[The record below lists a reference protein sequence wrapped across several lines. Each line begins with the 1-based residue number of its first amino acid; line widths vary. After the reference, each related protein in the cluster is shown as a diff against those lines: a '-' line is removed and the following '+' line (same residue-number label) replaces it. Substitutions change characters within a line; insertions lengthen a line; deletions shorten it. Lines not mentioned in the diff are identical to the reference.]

1 MSLAK
6 QVRKLNLES
15 ENTSF
20 IDEEVVVPSIEE
32 QLEAEEAEAE
42 LVEVLDEVEENQD
55 ALEESEEVES
65 EIDDH
70 IAEAEATV
78 AEAEG
83 AVGDAG
89 AEAEGPAAEEG
100 ETPAEA
106 SEDTDAGEVAP
117 EEVADADA
125 PESVLDENGELP
137 VEEVVAAQE
146 ALQNLLKRTGYTL
159 PNRITV
165 SREDVRSNPLEAYKM
180 NLEDWKELKT
190 KVADGAKKIWEAI
203 KKAFVWIGEQIAK
216 VWPTKEKKLKALL
229 QEVSKVNVTKEALEA
244 ASKDFIAKNA
254 ERFGGVGALAKTPDD
269 VARFTKLIKLVGD
282 AVITGTKAKD
292 MDEVNAF
299 IDKVLKAD
307 VNFSYAPLKEALTTG
322 EGGQVVSIK
331 TSGNTITVGYV
342 LGGSKEIE
350 GDKLN
355 GLVLSKE
362 VAAGYIAKF
371 LAMNNTIS
379 ATMKQASAAIDAL
392 KEDKIGFFQRG
403 KLKYAVNGVIKTYTG
418 YNNNLTQFILAYGN
432 AVLKAASKSEAPK
445 AE

>member
-20 IDEEVVVPSIEE
+20 IGEEVVVPSIEE

-55 ALEESEEVES
+55 ALEESEEVEA

-83 AVGDAG
+83 A
-89 AEAEGPAAEEG
+89 AAEEG

-229 QEVSKVNVTKEALEA
+229 QEVSKVTVTKEALEA

-269 VARFTKLIKLVGD
+269 VARFTKLIKLTSD

-307 VNFSYAPLKEALTTG
+307 VNFSYAPLKEALTAS
-322 EGGQVVSIK
+322 EGGQVISIK

-342 LGGSKEIE
+342 LGVSKEIE

-362 VAAGYIAKF
+362 VAAGYIAKL
-371 LAMNNTIS
+371 LAMNNAIS
-379 ATMKQASAAIDAL
+379 ATMKQTSAAIDAL

-403 KLKYAVNGVIKTYTG
+403 KFKYAVNGVIKTYTG

>member
-6 QVRKLNLES
+6 QVKKLNLES

-55 ALEESEEVES
+55 ALEESEEVEA

-83 AVGDAG
+83 AVGDAS

-117 EEVADADA
+117 EEVADTDA

-180 NLEDWKELKT
+180 NLEDWKDLKE
-190 KVADGAKKIWEAI
+190 KVKAGAEKIWQAI
-203 KKAFVWIGEQIAK
+203 LKAYAWIKEQIAK
-216 VWPTKEKKLKALL
+216 VFPSKAQKISALLAALQKANIDSAKLTEVAKTFDAKYNTKYPAIAASVSEDKGLEIFMKDLKRVAEAVSKDPKSLIQTDLVNFASVFSGDTIEDFSVKDGMVTSVVTEVKNPNTRQLTKENAIKLLQKYNAILTQVPQTIKISVDGVKKLSESKELEPKALKL
-229 QEVSKVNVTKEALEA
+229 AQKMAKISIQGFKSVNSEMY
-244 ASKDFIAKNA
+244 I
-254 ERFGGVGALAKTPDD
+254 
-269 VARFTKLIKLVGD
+269 
-282 AVITGTKAKD
+282 
-292 MDEVNAF
+292 
-299 IDKVLKAD
+299 
-307 VNFSYAPLKEALTTG
+307 
-322 EGGQVVSIK
+322 
-331 TSGNTITVGYV
+331 YV
-342 LGGSKEIE
+342 
-350 GDKLN
+350 
-355 GLVLSKE
+355 
-362 VAAGYIAKF
+362 
-371 LAMNNTIS
+371 
-379 ATMKQASAAIDAL
+379 
-392 KEDKIGFFQRG
+392 IGFAQ
-403 KLKYAVNGVIKTYTG
+403 
-418 YNNNLTQFILAYGN
+418 
-432 AVLKAASKSEAPK
+432 AVLKAGAKAEAPK

>member
-6 QVRKLNLES
+6 QVKKLNLES

-55 ALEESEEVES
+55 ALEESEEVEA
-65 EIDDH
+65 EIDEH

-83 AVGDAG
+83 AVGDAS

-117 EEVADADA
+117 EEVADA

-159 PNRITV
+159 PSRITV

-180 NLEDWKELKT
+180 NLEDWKDLKE
-190 KVADGAKKIWEAI
+190 KVKAGAAKIWEAI
-203 KKAFVWIGEQIAK
+203 LKAYAWIKEQITKVFPSKAQKISALLAALQKANIDSAK
-216 VWPTKEKKLKALL
+216 LTEVAKTFDAKYNQKYPAIAAGVSEDKGLDIFMKDLKRVAEAVSKDPKSLIQTDLVNFASVFSGDTIEDFSVKDGMITSVVTEVKNPNTRQLTKENAIKLLQKYNAILTQVPQTIKITVDGVKKLS
-229 QEVSKVNVTKEALEA
+229 ESKELE
-244 ASKDFIAKNA
+244 
-254 ERFGGVGALAKTPDD
+254 P
-269 VARFTKLIKLVGD
+269 
-282 AVITGTKAKD
+282 
-292 MDEVNAF
+292 
-299 IDKVLKAD
+299 KVLKLVQKMAKISIQGFKS
-307 VNFSYAPLKEALTTG
+307 VNSEMY
-322 EGGQVVSIK
+322 I
-331 TSGNTITVGYV
+331 YV
-342 LGGSKEIE
+342 
-350 GDKLN
+350 
-355 GLVLSKE
+355 
-362 VAAGYIAKF
+362 
-371 LAMNNTIS
+371 
-379 ATMKQASAAIDAL
+379 
-392 KEDKIGFFQRG
+392 IGFAQ
-403 KLKYAVNGVIKTYTG
+403 
-418 YNNNLTQFILAYGN
+418 
-432 AVLKAASKSEAPK
+432 AVLKAAPK

>member
-55 ALEESEEVES
+55 ALEESEEVEA

-83 AVGDAG
+83 AVGDAS

-117 EEVADADA
+117 EEVADA

-180 NLEDWKELKT
+180 NLEDWKELKE
-190 KVADGAKKIWEAI
+190 KVQAGAKKIWEAI
-203 KKAFVWIGEQIAK
+203 LKAYAWIKEQILK
-216 VWPTKEKKLKALL
+216 VIP
-229 QEVSKVNVTKEALEA
+229 
-244 ASKDFIAKNA
+244 
-254 ERFGGVGALAKTPDD
+254 
-269 VARFTKLIKLVGD
+269 
-282 AVITGTKAKD
+282 TKAKKVQALLAAVKNANVD
-292 MDEVNAF
+292 SAKLAEVTKMFNEKYNAKYAAAAQVAGSAKGITTVADEFKRVAATIKQDAKALATLNAKEF
-299 IDKVLKAD
+299 ATVIDGNVSAVYSVTNGEVSVVETEVKDVKAAELGKENALKLLQQ
-307 VNFSYAPLKEALTTG
+307 Y
-322 EGGQVVSIK
+322 
-331 TSGNTITVGYV
+331 
-342 LGGSKEIE
+342 
-350 GDKLN
+350 N
-355 GLVLSKE
+355 GLLAQIAPSVATVTEATQKLSKE
-362 VAAGYIAKF
+362 ADVDPKVVK
-371 LAMNNTIS
+371 LAQKVS
-379 ATMKQASAAIDAL
+379 
-392 KEDKIGFFQRG
+392 KI
-403 KLKYAVNGVIKTYTG
+403 VIKSFKAANSEIYTYVIAFA
-418 YNNNLTQFILAYGN
+418 Q
-432 AVLKAASKSEAPK
+432 AVLKASVK
-445 AE
+445 A

>member
-15 ENTSF
+15 ENQSF

-55 ALEESEEVES
+55 ALEESEEVEA

-89 AEAEGPAAEEG
+89 AEAEGPTAEEG

-117 EEVADADA
+117 EEVADA

-180 NLEDWKELKT
+180 NLEDWKELKE
-190 KVADGAKKIWEAI
+190 KVQAGAKKIWEAI
-203 KKAFVWIGEQIAK
+203 LKAYAWIKEQILK
-216 VWPTKEKKLKALL
+216 VIP
-229 QEVSKVNVTKEALEA
+229 
-244 ASKDFIAKNA
+244 
-254 ERFGGVGALAKTPDD
+254 
-269 VARFTKLIKLVGD
+269 
-282 AVITGTKAKD
+282 TKAKKVQALLAAVKNANVD
-292 MDEVNAF
+292 SAKLAEVAKAFNEKYNVKFAATAQVAGSAKGIAVATEEFKRIAAAIKQDAKVLADLNSKEFAVVIDGNMRAVYSVANGEVSVVEDEVKDVKAPELNKENA
-299 IDKVLKAD
+299 LKLLQQ
-307 VNFSYAPLKEALTTG
+307 Y
-322 EGGQVVSIK
+322 
-331 TSGNTITVGYV
+331 
-342 LGGSKEIE
+342 
-350 GDKLN
+350 N
-355 GLVLSKE
+355 GLLAQIAPSIATVTDATQKLSKE
-362 VAAGYIAKF
+362 ADVDPKVVK
-371 LAMNNTIS
+371 LAQKVS
-379 ATMKQASAAIDAL
+379 
-392 KEDKIGFFQRG
+392 KI
-403 KLKYAVNGVIKTYTG
+403 VIKSFKAANSEIYTYVIAFA
-418 YNNNLTQFILAYGN
+418 Q
-432 AVLKAASKSEAPK
+432 AVLKASVK
-445 AE
+445 A

>member
-55 ALEESEEVES
+55 ALEESEEVEA

-89 AEAEGPAAEEG
+89 
-100 ETPAEA
+100 AEA

-180 NLEDWKELKT
+180 NLEDWKDLKG
-190 KVADGAKKIWEAI
+190 KVAEGAKKIWEAI
-203 KKAFVWIGEQIAK
+203 LKAYAWIKEQILK
-216 VWPTKEKKLKALL
+216 VIP
-229 QEVSKVNVTKEALEA
+229 
-244 ASKDFIAKNA
+244 
-254 ERFGGVGALAKTPDD
+254 
-269 VARFTKLIKLVGD
+269 
-282 AVITGTKAKD
+282 TKAKKVQALLAAVKNANVD
-292 MDEVNAF
+292 SAKLAEVAKAFNEKYNMKYAATAQVAGSAKGIAVATEEFKRIAAAIKQDAKALATLDSKEFAVVIDGNMRAVYSVANGEVSVVEDEVKDVKAPELNKENA
-299 IDKVLKAD
+299 LKLLQQ
-307 VNFSYAPLKEALTTG
+307 Y
-322 EGGQVVSIK
+322 
-331 TSGNTITVGYV
+331 
-342 LGGSKEIE
+342 
-350 GDKLN
+350 N
-355 GLVLSKE
+355 GLLAQIAPSIATVTDATQKLSKE
-362 VAAGYIAKF
+362 ADVDPKVVKLAQKVSKIIIKSFKAANSEIY
-371 LAMNNTIS
+371 TYV
-379 ATMKQASAAIDAL
+379 
-392 KEDKIGFFQRG
+392 IGFAQ
-403 KLKYAVNGVIKTYTG
+403 
-418 YNNNLTQFILAYGN
+418 
-432 AVLKAASKSEAPK
+432 AVLKASVK
-445 AE
+445 A

>member
-15 ENTSF
+15 ENQSF

-55 ALEESEEVES
+55 ALEESEEVEA

-117 EEVADADA
+117 EEVADA

-180 NLEDWKELKT
+180 NLEDWKELKG
-190 KVADGAKKIWEAI
+190 KVVEGAKKIWEAI
-203 KKAFVWIGEQIAK
+203 LKAYAWIKEQILK
-216 VWPTKEKKLKALL
+216 VIP
-229 QEVSKVNVTKEALEA
+229 
-244 ASKDFIAKNA
+244 
-254 ERFGGVGALAKTPDD
+254 
-269 VARFTKLIKLVGD
+269 
-282 AVITGTKAKD
+282 TKAKKVQALLAAVKNANVD
-292 MDEVNAF
+292 DAKLAEVAKAFNEKYNVKFAAAAQVAGSAKGITTMVEEFKRLATTIKQDAKSLATLNAKEFAVVIDGNVNAVYSVENGEVSVVENEVK
-299 IDKVLKAD
+299 DVKALELGKENALKLLQQ
-307 VNFSYAPLKEALTTG
+307 Y
-322 EGGQVVSIK
+322 
-331 TSGNTITVGYV
+331 
-342 LGGSKEIE
+342 
-350 GDKLN
+350 N
-355 GLVLSKE
+355 GLLGQIQPSVATVADATQKLSKE
-362 VAAGYIAKF
+362 ADVDPKVVKLAQKVSKIVIKSFKAANSEIY
-371 LAMNNTIS
+371 TYV
-379 ATMKQASAAIDAL
+379 
-392 KEDKIGFFQRG
+392 IGFAQ
-403 KLKYAVNGVIKTYTG
+403 
-418 YNNNLTQFILAYGN
+418 
-432 AVLKAASKSEAPK
+432 AVLKASVK
-445 AE
+445 A

>member
-55 ALEESEEVES
+55 ALEESEEVEA

-180 NLEDWKELKT
+180 NLEDWKELKE
-190 KVADGAKKIWEAI
+190 KVKSGAKKIWDAI
-203 KKAFVWIGEQIAK
+203 LKAYAWVKEQIAK
-216 VWPTKEKKLKALL
+216 VFPSKVQKVKGIIAGLKDAKVPADFKEK
-229 QEVSKVNVTKEALEA
+229 
-244 ASKDFIAKNA
+244 
-254 ERFGGVGALAKTPDD
+254 
-269 VARFTKLIKLVGD
+269 VA
-282 AVITGTKAKD
+282 AVIDSLSTKQLGMLQILNEQGFGYFSAA
-292 MDEVNAF
+292 VNT
-299 IDKVLKAD
+299 LKAD
-307 VNFSYAPLKEALTTG
+307 VSRASSDLSKFKLSKPHYLAGPDNIIVYQDKELGGMAFTDITTID
-322 EGGQVVSIK
+322 VDKSKVSIK
-331 TSGNTITVGYV
+331 DFAAVAQLGQQYINFVNTVGTTTKAIDD
-342 LGGSKEIE
+342 LINKAGG
-350 GDKLN
+350 DN
-355 GLVLSKE
+355 DDTLVKVTKNLVKVITAWINYSNKDFYLI
-362 VAAGYIAKF
+362 VVKFAKIAK
-371 LAMNNTIS
+371 
-379 ATMKQASAAIDAL
+379 
-392 KEDKIGFFQRG
+392 
-403 KLKYAVNGVIKTYTG
+403 
-418 YNNNLTQFILAYGN
+418 
-432 AVLKAASKSEAPK
+432 
-445 AE
+445 

>member
-15 ENTSF
+15 ENQSF

-55 ALEESEEVES
+55 ALEESEEVEA

-117 EEVADADA
+117 EEVADA
-125 PESVLDENGELP
+125 PESVLNENGELP

-180 NLEDWKELKT
+180 NLEDWKDLKG
-190 KVADGAKKIWEAI
+190 KVAEGAKKIWEAI
-203 KKAFVWIGEQIAK
+203 KKAFAWIVEQVGKVLPTKVNKLKGIAAKLEQANIDSAKEKEVEKAFVEKYGKEHKAGLNMLNLDSASAIAGTITIDPARVKGILADINQERTIGSVISGNETITYTIKDGVITTEEKTADIASLALNKKKVIASATALIGVYGKLPGFIKEINGLVDAESKKADTPKEKVKVLQQIAK
-216 VWPTKEKKLKALL
+216 IVVKSYKSIAGELYILTIAAGSALLKAG
-229 QEVSKVNVTKEALEA
+229 
-244 ASKDFIAKNA
+244 AKA
-254 ERFGGVGALAKTPDD
+254 
-269 VARFTKLIKLVGD
+269 
-282 AVITGTKAKD
+282 
-292 MDEVNAF
+292 
-299 IDKVLKAD
+299 
-307 VNFSYAPLKEALTTG
+307 
-322 EGGQVVSIK
+322 
-331 TSGNTITVGYV
+331 
-342 LGGSKEIE
+342 
-350 GDKLN
+350 
-355 GLVLSKE
+355 
-362 VAAGYIAKF
+362 
-371 LAMNNTIS
+371 
-379 ATMKQASAAIDAL
+379 
-392 KEDKIGFFQRG
+392 
-403 KLKYAVNGVIKTYTG
+403 
-418 YNNNLTQFILAYGN
+418 
-432 AVLKAASKSEAPK
+432 EAPK
-445 AE
+445 A

>member
-6 QVRKLNLES
+6 QVKKLNLES

-180 NLEDWKELKT
+180 NLEDWKELKE
-190 KVADGAKKIWEAI
+190 KVKAGAKKIWEAI
-203 KKAFVWIGEQIAK
+203 KKAYAWIKEQIAK
-216 VWPTKEKKLKALL
+216 VFP
-229 QEVSKVNVTKEALEA
+229 SKVQKVKSVIATFNNASVASVVDLKENVKGVIDGLSTKQ
-244 ASKDFIAKNA
+244 
-254 ERFGGVGALAKTPDD
+254 
-269 VARFTKLIKLVGD
+269 VAILQILSTQGFDYFTK
-282 AVITGTKAKD
+282 AVND
-292 MDEVNAF
+292 
-299 IDKVLKAD
+299 LKAD
-307 VNFSYAPLKEALTTG
+307 VMKASADLTKFKLSKDVFLPTNDGILVYKPASSGNNVFADIDAIEVDKSKAAAALPDIRSIEKLGQQYINFVNNIGTTTKAIDELLKKAETEDDKVAANIAKG
-322 EGGQVVSIK
+322 VVKVCTSWINAANKDFYLIFVKIAKVIK
-331 TSGNTITVGYV
+331 TS
-342 LGGSKEIE
+342 
-350 GDKLN
+350 
-355 GLVLSKE
+355 
-362 VAAGYIAKF
+362 
-371 LAMNNTIS
+371 NNRE
-379 ATMKQASAAIDAL
+379 QA
-392 KEDKIGFFQRG
+392 
-403 KLKYAVNGVIKTYTG
+403 
-418 YNNNLTQFILAYGN
+418 
-432 AVLKAASKSEAPK
+432 
-445 AE
+445 

>member
-6 QVRKLNLES
+6 QIKKLNLES

-55 ALEESEEVES
+55 ALEESEEVEA

-180 NLEDWKELKT
+180 NLEDWKELKE
-190 KVADGAKKIWEAI
+190 KVQAGAKKIWEAI
-203 KKAFVWIGEQIAK
+203 LKAYAWIKEQILK
-216 VWPTKEKKLKALL
+216 VIP
-229 QEVSKVNVTKEALEA
+229 
-244 ASKDFIAKNA
+244 
-254 ERFGGVGALAKTPDD
+254 
-269 VARFTKLIKLVGD
+269 
-282 AVITGTKAKD
+282 TKAKKVQALLAAVKNANVD
-292 MDEVNAF
+292 AAKLAEVAKAFNEKYNMKYAATAQVAGSAKGIAVATEEFKRIAAAIKQDAKVLADLNSKEFAVVIDGNMRAVYSVANGEVSVVEDEVKDVKALELNKENA
-299 IDKVLKAD
+299 LKLLQQ
-307 VNFSYAPLKEALTTG
+307 Y
-322 EGGQVVSIK
+322 
-331 TSGNTITVGYV
+331 
-342 LGGSKEIE
+342 
-350 GDKLN
+350 N
-355 GLVLSKE
+355 GLLAQIQPSIATVTDATQKLSKE
-362 VAAGYIAKF
+362 ADVDPKVVK
-371 LAMNNTIS
+371 LAQKVS
-379 ATMKQASAAIDAL
+379 
-392 KEDKIGFFQRG
+392 KI
-403 KLKYAVNGVIKTYTG
+403 VIKSFKAANSEIYTYVIAFA
-418 YNNNLTQFILAYGN
+418 Q
-432 AVLKAASKSEAPK
+432 AVLKASVK
-445 AE
+445 A

>member
-55 ALEESEEVES
+55 ALEESEEVEA

-89 AEAEGPAAEEG
+89 AEAEGPAAEE
-100 ETPAEA
+100 
-106 SEDTDAGEVAP
+106 V
-117 EEVADADA
+117 ADA

-180 NLEDWKELKT
+180 NLEDWKELKE
-190 KVADGAKKIWEAI
+190 KVQAGAKKIWEAI
-203 KKAFVWIGEQIAK
+203 LKAYAWIKEQIAK
-216 VWPTKEKKLKALL
+216 VFPSKAQKISALLAALQKANIDSAKLTEVAKTFDAKYNQKYPAIAAGVSEDKGLDIFMKDLKRVAEAVSKDPKSLIQTDLVNFASVFSGDTIEDFSVKDGMITSEIIEVKNPNTRQLTKENAIKLLQKYNAILTQVPQTIKISVDGVKKLSESKELEPKAL
-229 QEVSKVNVTKEALEA
+229 
-244 ASKDFIAKNA
+244 
-254 ERFGGVGALAKTPDD
+254 
-269 VARFTKLIKLVGD
+269 KLVQ
-282 AVITGTKAKD
+282 KMAKISIQGFKS
-292 MDEVNAF
+292 VNSEMY
-299 IDKVLKAD
+299 I
-307 VNFSYAPLKEALTTG
+307 
-322 EGGQVVSIK
+322 
-331 TSGNTITVGYV
+331 YV
-342 LGGSKEIE
+342 
-350 GDKLN
+350 
-355 GLVLSKE
+355 
-362 VAAGYIAKF
+362 
-371 LAMNNTIS
+371 
-379 ATMKQASAAIDAL
+379 
-392 KEDKIGFFQRG
+392 IGFAQ
-403 KLKYAVNGVIKTYTG
+403 
-418 YNNNLTQFILAYGN
+418 
-432 AVLKAASKSEAPK
+432 AVLKAGAKAEAPK

>member
-55 ALEESEEVES
+55 ALEESEEVEA

-117 EEVADADA
+117 EEVADA

-180 NLEDWKELKT
+180 NLEDWKELKE
-190 KVADGAKKIWEAI
+190 KVQAGAKKIWEAI
-203 KKAFVWIGEQIAK
+203 LKAYAWIKEQILK
-216 VWPTKEKKLKALL
+216 VIP
-229 QEVSKVNVTKEALEA
+229 
-244 ASKDFIAKNA
+244 
-254 ERFGGVGALAKTPDD
+254 
-269 VARFTKLIKLVGD
+269 
-282 AVITGTKAKD
+282 TKAKKVQALLATVKNANVD
-292 MDEVNAF
+292 SAKLAEVAKVFNEKYNTKYAATAQVAGSAKGIATATEEFKRIAAAIKQDAKVLADLNSKEFAVVIDGNMRAVYSVADGEVSVVEDEVKDVKAPELGKENA
-299 IDKVLKAD
+299 LKLLQQ
-307 VNFSYAPLKEALTTG
+307 Y
-322 EGGQVVSIK
+322 
-331 TSGNTITVGYV
+331 
-342 LGGSKEIE
+342 
-350 GDKLN
+350 N
-355 GLVLSKE
+355 GLLAQIAPSVATVTEATQKLSKE
-362 VAAGYIAKF
+362 ADVDPKVVK
-371 LAMNNTIS
+371 LAQKVS
-379 ATMKQASAAIDAL
+379 
-392 KEDKIGFFQRG
+392 KI
-403 KLKYAVNGVIKTYTG
+403 VIKSFKAANSEIYTYVIAFA
-418 YNNNLTQFILAYGN
+418 Q
-432 AVLKAASKSEAPK
+432 AVLKASVK
-445 AE
+445 A

>member
-15 ENTSF
+15 ENQSF

-55 ALEESEEVES
+55 ALEESEEVEA

-83 AVGDAG
+83 AVGDAS

-117 EEVADADA
+117 EEVADA

-180 NLEDWKELKT
+180 NLEDWKELKE
-190 KVADGAKKIWEAI
+190 KVQAGAKKIWEAI
-203 KKAFVWIGEQIAK
+203 LKAYAWIKEQILK
-216 VWPTKEKKLKALL
+216 VIP
-229 QEVSKVNVTKEALEA
+229 
-244 ASKDFIAKNA
+244 
-254 ERFGGVGALAKTPDD
+254 
-269 VARFTKLIKLVGD
+269 
-282 AVITGTKAKD
+282 TKAKKVQALLAAVKNANID
-292 MDEVNAF
+292 DAKLGEVAKMFNEKYNVKYAAAAQVAGSAKGITTVADEFKRVAATIKQDAKALATLNAKEF
-299 IDKVLKAD
+299 ATVIDGNVSAVYSVANGEVSVVETEVKDVKAAELGKENALKLLQQ
-307 VNFSYAPLKEALTTG
+307 Y
-322 EGGQVVSIK
+322 
-331 TSGNTITVGYV
+331 
-342 LGGSKEIE
+342 
-350 GDKLN
+350 N
-355 GLVLSKE
+355 GLLAQIAPSVATVTEATQKLSKE
-362 VAAGYIAKF
+362 ADVDPKVVK
-371 LAMNNTIS
+371 LAQKVS
-379 ATMKQASAAIDAL
+379 
-392 KEDKIGFFQRG
+392 KI
-403 KLKYAVNGVIKTYTG
+403 VIKSFKAANSEIYTYVIAFA
-418 YNNNLTQFILAYGN
+418 Q
-432 AVLKAASKSEAPK
+432 AVLKASVK
-445 AE
+445 A

>member
-6 QVRKLNLES
+6 QVKKLNLES

-55 ALEESEEVES
+55 ALEESEEVEA

-180 NLEDWKELKT
+180 NLEDWKELKE
-190 KVADGAKKIWEAI
+190 KVQAGAKKIWEAI
-203 KKAFVWIGEQIAK
+203 LKAYAWIKEQILK
-216 VWPTKEKKLKALL
+216 VIP
-229 QEVSKVNVTKEALEA
+229 
-244 ASKDFIAKNA
+244 
-254 ERFGGVGALAKTPDD
+254 
-269 VARFTKLIKLVGD
+269 
-282 AVITGTKAKD
+282 TKAKKVQALLAAVKNANVD
-292 MDEVNAF
+292 SAKLAEVAKVFNEKYNMKYAATAQVAGSAKGIAVATEEFKRIAAAIKQDAKVLADLNSKEFAVVIDGNMRAVYSVANGEVSVVEDEVKDVKAPELNKENA
-299 IDKVLKAD
+299 LKLLQQYSGLLAQIQ
-307 VNFSYAPLKEALTTG
+307 P
-322 EGGQVVSIK
+322 SIA
-331 TSGNTITVGYV
+331 TVTE
-342 LGGSKEIE
+342 STQK
-350 GDKLN
+350 
-355 GLVLSKE
+355 LSKE
-362 VAAGYIAKF
+362 ADVDPKVVKLAQKVSKIVIKSFKAANSEIY
-371 LAMNNTIS
+371 TYV
-379 ATMKQASAAIDAL
+379 
-392 KEDKIGFFQRG
+392 IGFAQ
-403 KLKYAVNGVIKTYTG
+403 
-418 YNNNLTQFILAYGN
+418 
-432 AVLKAASKSEAPK
+432 AVLKASVK
-445 AE
+445 A

>member
-42 LVEVLDEVEENQD
+42 LVEVLDEVEENQA
-55 ALEESEEVES
+55 ALEESEEAEA

-83 AVGDAG
+83 AVGDAS

-117 EEVADADA
+117 EEVADA

-180 NLEDWKELKT
+180 NLEDWKDLKE
-190 KVADGAKKIWEAI
+190 KVQAGAKKIWEAI
-203 KKAFVWIGEQIAK
+203 LKAYAWIKEQIAK
-216 VWPTKEKKLKALL
+216 VFPSKAQKITALLAALQKANVDSAKLAEVAKTFDAKYNKKYPAIAAGVSEDKGLDIFMKDLKRVADAVSKDPKALIQNDLVNFASIFSGDTIEDFSVKDGMITSVVTEVKGPNTRQLTKENAIKLLQKYNAILTQVPQTVKITVDGVKKLS
-229 QEVSKVNVTKEALEA
+229 ESTE
-244 ASKDFIAKNA
+244 
-254 ERFGGVGALAKTPDD
+254 
-269 VARFTKLIKLVGD
+269 
-282 AVITGTKAKD
+282 
-292 MDEVNAF
+292 
-299 IDKVLKAD
+299 IDPKVLKLVQKMA
-307 VNFSYAPLKEALTTG
+307 KI
-322 EGGQVVSIK
+322 SIRGFK
-331 TSGNTITVGYV
+331 SIN
-342 LGGSKEIE
+342 SEM
-350 GDKLN
+350 
-355 GLVLSKE
+355 
-362 VAAGYIAKF
+362 YIY
-371 LAMNNTIS
+371 I
-379 ATMKQASAAIDAL
+379 
-392 KEDKIGFFQRG
+392 IGFAQ
-403 KLKYAVNGVIKTYTG
+403 
-418 YNNNLTQFILAYGN
+418 
-432 AVLKAASKSEAPK
+432 AVLKAASKAETPK

>member
-6 QVRKLNLES
+6 QIKKLNLES
-15 ENTSF
+15 ENQSF

-55 ALEESEEVES
+55 ALEESEEVEA

-180 NLEDWKELKT
+180 NLEDWKELKE
-190 KVADGAKKIWEAI
+190 KVQAGAKKIWEAI
-203 KKAFVWIGEQIAK
+203 LKAYAWIKEQILK
-216 VWPTKEKKLKALL
+216 VIP
-229 QEVSKVNVTKEALEA
+229 
-244 ASKDFIAKNA
+244 
-254 ERFGGVGALAKTPDD
+254 
-269 VARFTKLIKLVGD
+269 
-282 AVITGTKAKD
+282 TKAKKVQALLAAVKNANVD
-292 MDEVNAF
+292 SAKLAEVAKAFNEKYNMKYAATAQVAGSAKGIAVATEEFKRIAAAIKQDAKVLADLNSKEFAVVIDGNMRAVYSVANGEVSVVEDEVKDVKAPELNKENA
-299 IDKVLKAD
+299 LKLLQQ
-307 VNFSYAPLKEALTTG
+307 Y
-322 EGGQVVSIK
+322 
-331 TSGNTITVGYV
+331 
-342 LGGSKEIE
+342 
-350 GDKLN
+350 N
-355 GLVLSKE
+355 GLLAQIAPSIATVTDATQKLSKE
-362 VAAGYIAKF
+362 ADVDPKVVKLAQKVSKIVIKSFKAANSEIY
-371 LAMNNTIS
+371 TYV
-379 ATMKQASAAIDAL
+379 
-392 KEDKIGFFQRG
+392 IGFAQ
-403 KLKYAVNGVIKTYTG
+403 
-418 YNNNLTQFILAYGN
+418 
-432 AVLKAASKSEAPK
+432 AVLKASVK
-445 AE
+445 A

>member
-6 QVRKLNLES
+6 QVKKLNLES

-55 ALEESEEVES
+55 ALEESEEVEA

-83 AVGDAG
+83 AVGDAS
-89 AEAEGPAAEEG
+89 AEAEGPTAEEG

-106 SEDTDAGEVAP
+106 SEDTDGGEVAP

-180 NLEDWKELKT
+180 NLEDWKELKE
-190 KVADGAKKIWEAI
+190 KVKSGAAKIWEAI
-203 KKAFVWIGEQIAK
+203 KKAYAWIKEQIAK
-216 VWPTKEKKLKALL
+216 VFPSKVQKVKGIMASLKDAKAPADFKEK
-229 QEVSKVNVTKEALEA
+229 
-244 ASKDFIAKNA
+244 
-254 ERFGGVGALAKTPDD
+254 
-269 VARFTKLIKLVGD
+269 VA
-282 AVITGTKAKD
+282 AVIDGLSAKQLA
-292 MDEVNAF
+292 MLQILNEQGFGYFSAAVNN
-299 IDKVLKAD
+299 LKAD
-307 VNFSYAPLKEALTTG
+307 VSKANGDFTKFKLSNPLYLPTVEGILVYQNKETG
-322 EGGQVVSIK
+322 EAAFTDITKVDVDKSKVSINDFAAVAQL
-331 TSGNTITVGYV
+331 GQQYINFVNTVGTTT
-342 LGGSKEIE
+342 K
-350 GDKLN
+350 
-355 GLVLSKE
+355 
-362 VAAGYIAKF
+362 
-371 LAMNNTIS
+371 
-379 ATMKQASAAIDAL
+379 AIDELISKAS
-392 KEDKIGFFQRG
+392 EDDRSVAVVTKNLVKVITAWINYCNKDFYILVVKFA
-403 KLKYAVNGVIKTYTG
+403 KLAK
-418 YNNNLTQFILAYGN
+418 
-432 AVLKAASKSEAPK
+432 
-445 AE
+445 

>member
-6 QVRKLNLES
+6 QVKKLNLES
-15 ENTSF
+15 ENASF

-55 ALEESEEVES
+55 ALEESEEVEA

-83 AVGDAG
+83 AVGDAS

-106 SEDTDAGEVAP
+106 SEDTDAGEVVP
-117 EEVADADA
+117 EEVADANA

-180 NLEDWKELKT
+180 NLEDWKELKG

-203 KKAFVWIGEQIAK
+203 KKAFAWIVEQVGKVLPTKVNKLKGVVAKLEKANIDSAKEKEVEKNLKKSQKRTIGNVINGNETITYTIKDGTITAEEKTADIASVALTKKKVLASATALISVYGKLPGFIKEINSIVDAESKKADTPKEKVKVLQQIAK
-216 VWPTKEKKLKALL
+216 IVVKSYKSIAGELYVLTIAAGSALLKAG
-229 QEVSKVNVTKEALEA
+229 
-244 ASKDFIAKNA
+244 AKA
-254 ERFGGVGALAKTPDD
+254 
-269 VARFTKLIKLVGD
+269 
-282 AVITGTKAKD
+282 
-292 MDEVNAF
+292 
-299 IDKVLKAD
+299 
-307 VNFSYAPLKEALTTG
+307 
-322 EGGQVVSIK
+322 
-331 TSGNTITVGYV
+331 
-342 LGGSKEIE
+342 
-350 GDKLN
+350 
-355 GLVLSKE
+355 
-362 VAAGYIAKF
+362 
-371 LAMNNTIS
+371 
-379 ATMKQASAAIDAL
+379 
-392 KEDKIGFFQRG
+392 
-403 KLKYAVNGVIKTYTG
+403 
-418 YNNNLTQFILAYGN
+418 
-432 AVLKAASKSEAPK
+432 EAPK
-445 AE
+445 A

>member
-6 QVRKLNLES
+6 QIKKLNLES

-55 ALEESEEVES
+55 ALEESEEVEA

-117 EEVADADA
+117 EEVADA

-180 NLEDWKELKT
+180 NLEDWKDLKA

-203 KKAFVWIGEQIAK
+203 LKAYAWIKEQILK
-216 VWPTKEKKLKALL
+216 VIP
-229 QEVSKVNVTKEALEA
+229 
-244 ASKDFIAKNA
+244 
-254 ERFGGVGALAKTPDD
+254 
-269 VARFTKLIKLVGD
+269 
-282 AVITGTKAKD
+282 TKAKKVQALLAAVKNANVD
-292 MDEVNAF
+292 SAKLAEVAKAFNEKYNMKYAATAQVAGSAKGIAVATEEFKRIAAAIKQDAKVLADLNSKEFAVVIDGNMRAVYSVANGEVSVVEDEVKDVKAPELNKENA
-299 IDKVLKAD
+299 LKLLQQ
-307 VNFSYAPLKEALTTG
+307 Y
-322 EGGQVVSIK
+322 
-331 TSGNTITVGYV
+331 
-342 LGGSKEIE
+342 
-350 GDKLN
+350 N
-355 GLVLSKE
+355 GLLAQIAPSIATVTDATQKLSKE
-362 VAAGYIAKF
+362 ADVDPKVVK
-371 LAMNNTIS
+371 LAQKVS
-379 ATMKQASAAIDAL
+379 
-392 KEDKIGFFQRG
+392 KI
-403 KLKYAVNGVIKTYTG
+403 VIKSFKAANSEIYTYVIAFA
-418 YNNNLTQFILAYGN
+418 Q
-432 AVLKAASKSEAPK
+432 AVLKASVK
-445 AE
+445 A

>member
-15 ENTSF
+15 ENQSF

-117 EEVADADA
+117 EEVADA

-203 KKAFVWIGEQIAK
+203 KKAFAWIVEQVGKVLPTKVNKLKGIAAKLEQANIDSAKEKEVEKAFVEKYGKEHKAGLNMLNLDSASAIAGTITIDPARVKGILADINQERTIGSVISGNETITYTIKDGVITTEEKTADIAGLALNKKKVLASATALIGVYGKLPGFIKEINGLVDAESKKADTPKEKVKVLQQIAK
-216 VWPTKEKKLKALL
+216 IVVKSYKSIAGELYVLTIAAGSALLKAG
-229 QEVSKVNVTKEALEA
+229 
-244 ASKDFIAKNA
+244 AKA
-254 ERFGGVGALAKTPDD
+254 
-269 VARFTKLIKLVGD
+269 
-282 AVITGTKAKD
+282 
-292 MDEVNAF
+292 
-299 IDKVLKAD
+299 
-307 VNFSYAPLKEALTTG
+307 
-322 EGGQVVSIK
+322 
-331 TSGNTITVGYV
+331 
-342 LGGSKEIE
+342 
-350 GDKLN
+350 
-355 GLVLSKE
+355 
-362 VAAGYIAKF
+362 
-371 LAMNNTIS
+371 
-379 ATMKQASAAIDAL
+379 
-392 KEDKIGFFQRG
+392 
-403 KLKYAVNGVIKTYTG
+403 
-418 YNNNLTQFILAYGN
+418 
-432 AVLKAASKSEAPK
+432 EAPK
-445 AE
+445 A

>member
-6 QVRKLNLES
+6 QVKKLNLES

-55 ALEESEEVES
+55 ALEESEEVEA

-83 AVGDAG
+83 AVGDAS

-117 EEVADADA
+117 EEVADA

-180 NLEDWKELKT
+180 NLEDWKELKE
-190 KVADGAKKIWEAI
+190 KVQAGAKKIWEAI
-203 KKAFVWIGEQIAK
+203 LKAYAWIKEQILK
-216 VWPTKEKKLKALL
+216 VIP
-229 QEVSKVNVTKEALEA
+229 
-244 ASKDFIAKNA
+244 
-254 ERFGGVGALAKTPDD
+254 
-269 VARFTKLIKLVGD
+269 
-282 AVITGTKAKD
+282 TKAKKVQALLVAVKNANID
-292 MDEVNAF
+292 DTKLAEVAKVFNEKYNAKYAATAQVAGSAKGIAVATEEFKRIAAAIKQDAKVLADLNSKEFAVVIDGNMRAVYSVANGEVSVVEDEVKDVKAPELGKENA
-299 IDKVLKAD
+299 LKLLQQ
-307 VNFSYAPLKEALTTG
+307 Y
-322 EGGQVVSIK
+322 
-331 TSGNTITVGYV
+331 
-342 LGGSKEIE
+342 
-350 GDKLN
+350 N
-355 GLVLSKE
+355 GLLAQIAPSVATVTEATQKLSKE
-362 VAAGYIAKF
+362 ADVDPKVVK
-371 LAMNNTIS
+371 LAQKVS
-379 ATMKQASAAIDAL
+379 
-392 KEDKIGFFQRG
+392 KI
-403 KLKYAVNGVIKTYTG
+403 VIKSFKAANSEIYTYVIAFA
-418 YNNNLTQFILAYGN
+418 Q
-432 AVLKAASKSEAPK
+432 AVLKASVK
-445 AE
+445 A

>member
-55 ALEESEEVES
+55 ALEESEEAEA
-65 EIDDH
+65 EIDEH

-117 EEVADADA
+117 EEVADA

-180 NLEDWKELKT
+180 NLEDWKDLKG
-190 KVADGAKKIWEAI
+190 KVAEGAKKIWEAI
-203 KKAFVWIGEQIAK
+203 KKAFAWIVEQVGKVLPTKVNKLKGIAAKLEQANIDSAKEKEVEKAFVEKYGKEHKAGLNMLNLDSASAIAGTITIDPARVKGILADINQERTIGSVISGNETITYTIKDGVITTEEKTAEIASLALNKKKVIASATALIGVYGKLPGFIKEINGLVDAESKKADTPKEKVKVLQQIAK
-216 VWPTKEKKLKALL
+216 IVVKSYKSIAGELYILTIAAGSALLKAG
-229 QEVSKVNVTKEALEA
+229 
-244 ASKDFIAKNA
+244 AKA
-254 ERFGGVGALAKTPDD
+254 
-269 VARFTKLIKLVGD
+269 
-282 AVITGTKAKD
+282 
-292 MDEVNAF
+292 
-299 IDKVLKAD
+299 
-307 VNFSYAPLKEALTTG
+307 
-322 EGGQVVSIK
+322 
-331 TSGNTITVGYV
+331 
-342 LGGSKEIE
+342 
-350 GDKLN
+350 
-355 GLVLSKE
+355 
-362 VAAGYIAKF
+362 
-371 LAMNNTIS
+371 
-379 ATMKQASAAIDAL
+379 
-392 KEDKIGFFQRG
+392 
-403 KLKYAVNGVIKTYTG
+403 
-418 YNNNLTQFILAYGN
+418 
-432 AVLKAASKSEAPK
+432 EAPK
-445 AE
+445 A

>member
-15 ENTSF
+15 ENQSF

-55 ALEESEEVES
+55 ALEESEEVEA

-83 AVGDAG
+83 AVGDAS

-117 EEVADADA
+117 EEVADA

-180 NLEDWKELKT
+180 NLEDWKDLKT

-229 QEVSKVNVTKEALEA
+229 QEVSKVTVTKEALEA
-244 ASKDFIAKNA
+244 ASKDFVAKNA

-269 VARFTKLIKLVGD
+269 VARFTKLIKLCGD
-282 AVITGTKAKD
+282 GVLVGTKAKD

-299 IDKVLKAD
+299 IDKALKAD

-342 LGGSKEIE
+342 TGESKEVE

-371 LAMNNTIS
+371 LAMNNAIS

-392 KEDKIGFFQRG
+392 KEDKVGFFQRG
-403 KLKYAVNGVIKTYTG
+403 KLKYTVNGVIKSYTA

>member
-15 ENTSF
+15 ENQSF

-55 ALEESEEVES
+55 ALEESEEVEA

-83 AVGDAG
+83 AVGDAS

-106 SEDTDAGEVAP
+106 SEETDAGEVAP
-117 EEVADADA
+117 EEVADA

-180 NLEDWKELKT
+180 NLEDWKELKE
-190 KVADGAKKIWEAI
+190 KVQAGAKKIWEAI
-203 KKAFVWIGEQIAK
+203 LKAYAWIKEQILK
-216 VWPTKEKKLKALL
+216 VIP
-229 QEVSKVNVTKEALEA
+229 
-244 ASKDFIAKNA
+244 
-254 ERFGGVGALAKTPDD
+254 
-269 VARFTKLIKLVGD
+269 
-282 AVITGTKAKD
+282 TKAKKVQALLAAVKNANID
-292 MDEVNAF
+292 DAKLAEVAKMFNEKYNVKYAAAAQVAGSAKGITTVADEFKRVAATIKQDAKALATLNAKEF
-299 IDKVLKAD
+299 ATVIDGNVSAVYSVANGEVSVVETEVKDVKAAELGKENALKLLQQ
-307 VNFSYAPLKEALTTG
+307 Y
-322 EGGQVVSIK
+322 
-331 TSGNTITVGYV
+331 
-342 LGGSKEIE
+342 
-350 GDKLN
+350 N
-355 GLVLSKE
+355 GLLAQIAPSVATVTEATQKLSKE
-362 VAAGYIAKF
+362 ADVDPKVVK
-371 LAMNNTIS
+371 LAQKVS
-379 ATMKQASAAIDAL
+379 
-392 KEDKIGFFQRG
+392 KI
-403 KLKYAVNGVIKTYTG
+403 VIKSFKAANSEIYTYVIAFA
-418 YNNNLTQFILAYGN
+418 Q
-432 AVLKAASKSEAPK
+432 AVLKASVK
-445 AE
+445 A

>member
-55 ALEESEEVES
+55 ALEESEEVEA

-117 EEVADADA
+117 EEVADA

-180 NLEDWKELKT
+180 NLEDWKDLKA

-203 KKAFVWIGEQIAK
+203 LKAYAWIKEQILK
-216 VWPTKEKKLKALL
+216 VIP
-229 QEVSKVNVTKEALEA
+229 
-244 ASKDFIAKNA
+244 
-254 ERFGGVGALAKTPDD
+254 
-269 VARFTKLIKLVGD
+269 
-282 AVITGTKAKD
+282 TKAKKVQALLAAVKNANVD
-292 MDEVNAF
+292 SAKLAEVAKAFNEKYNAKYAATAQVAGSGKGIAVATEEF
-299 IDKVLKAD
+299 KRIAAAIKQDAKVLAD
-307 VNFSYAPLKEALTTG
+307 LN
-322 EGGQVVSIK
+322 
-331 TSGNTITVGYV
+331 
-342 LGGSKEIE
+342 SKEFAVVID
-350 GDKLN
+350 GNMRAVYSVAN
-355 GLVLSKE
+355 GEVSVVEEEVKDVKAPELSKE
-362 VAAGYIAKF
+362 
-371 LAMNNTIS
+371 N
-379 ATMKQASAAIDAL
+379 AL
-392 KEDKIGFFQRG
+392 KLLQQYNGLLAQIQPSIATVTEATQKLSKEADVDPKVVKLAQKVSKIVIKSFKAANSEIYIYVIGFAQ
-403 KLKYAVNGVIKTYTG
+403 AI
-418 YNNNLTQFILAYGN
+418 
-432 AVLKAASKSEAPK
+432 LKASVK
-445 AE
+445 A

>member
-55 ALEESEEVES
+55 ALEESEEIEA

-117 EEVADADA
+117 EEVADA

-146 ALQNLLKRTGYTL
+146 ALQNILKRTGYTL

-180 NLEDWKELKT
+180 NLEDWKELKE
-190 KVADGAKKIWEAI
+190 KVQAGAKKIWEAI
-203 KKAFVWIGEQIAK
+203 KNAFKWIAEQISK
-216 VWPTKEKKLKALL
+216 VLPTKVNKLKALIAAL
-229 QEVSKVNVTKEALEA
+229 QKLNIDDSKLIEPSRKFAELY
-244 ASKDFIAKNA
+244 A
-254 ERFGGVGALAKTPDD
+254 ERYTGAAFLISETGIAGFNTHFKAIETAAKKG
-269 VARFTKLIKLVGD
+269 FTSFITYAGEKLIEIPNREAIDTFSIEKGSDNAVSIIPTRITMKPFTLALRLDD
-282 AVITGTKAKD
+282 AVKNVKELIQLFNDTPRVVKTINDLVFKAEND
-292 MDEVNAF
+292 NT
-299 IDKVLKAD
+299 DKETLK
-307 VNFSYAPLKEALTTG
+307 
-322 EGGQVVSIK
+322 
-331 TSGNTITVGYV
+331 
-342 LGGSKEIE
+342 
-350 GDKLN
+350 
-355 GLVLSKE
+355 
-362 VAAGYIAKF
+362 
-371 LAMNNTIS
+371 
-379 ATMKQASAAIDAL
+379 
-392 KEDKIGFFQRG
+392 
-403 KLKYAVNGVIKTYTG
+403 VIKMVTNIVTRSYRAITSEFYGYT
-418 YNNNLTQFILAYGN
+418 IAYSN
-432 AVLKAASKSEAPK
+432 AILKAASNTEAPK
-445 AE
+445 A

>member
-15 ENTSF
+15 ENASF

-55 ALEESEEVES
+55 ALEESEEVEA

-117 EEVADADA
+117 EEVADA

-165 SREDVRSNPLEAYKM
+165 SREDVRSNPLEAYKI

-203 KKAFVWIGEQIAK
+203 KKAFAWIVEQVGKVLPTKVNKLKGIAAKLEQANIDSAKEKEVEKAFVEKYGKEHKAGLNMLNLDSASAIAGTITIDPARVKGILADINQERTIGSVISGNETITYTIKDGVITTEEKTADIASLALNKKKVIASATALIGVYGKLPGFIKEINGLVDAESKKADTPKEKVKVLQQIAK
-216 VWPTKEKKLKALL
+216 IVVKSYKSIAGELYVLTIAAGSALLKAG
-229 QEVSKVNVTKEALEA
+229 
-244 ASKDFIAKNA
+244 AKA
-254 ERFGGVGALAKTPDD
+254 
-269 VARFTKLIKLVGD
+269 
-282 AVITGTKAKD
+282 
-292 MDEVNAF
+292 
-299 IDKVLKAD
+299 
-307 VNFSYAPLKEALTTG
+307 
-322 EGGQVVSIK
+322 
-331 TSGNTITVGYV
+331 
-342 LGGSKEIE
+342 
-350 GDKLN
+350 
-355 GLVLSKE
+355 
-362 VAAGYIAKF
+362 
-371 LAMNNTIS
+371 
-379 ATMKQASAAIDAL
+379 
-392 KEDKIGFFQRG
+392 
-403 KLKYAVNGVIKTYTG
+403 
-418 YNNNLTQFILAYGN
+418 
-432 AVLKAASKSEAPK
+432 EAPK
-445 AE
+445 A

>member
-15 ENTSF
+15 ENQSF

-55 ALEESEEVES
+55 ALEESEEVEA

-83 AVGDAG
+83 AVGDAS

-117 EEVADADA
+117 EEVADA

-180 NLEDWKELKT
+180 NLEDWKELKE
-190 KVADGAKKIWEAI
+190 KVQAGAKKIWEAI
-203 KKAFVWIGEQIAK
+203 LKAYAWIKEQILK
-216 VWPTKEKKLKALL
+216 VIP
-229 QEVSKVNVTKEALEA
+229 
-244 ASKDFIAKNA
+244 
-254 ERFGGVGALAKTPDD
+254 
-269 VARFTKLIKLVGD
+269 
-282 AVITGTKAKD
+282 TKAKKVQALLAAVKNANID
-292 MDEVNAF
+292 GAKLGEVAKMFNEKYNVKYAAAAQVAGSAKGITTVADEFKRVAATIKQDAKALATLNAKEF
-299 IDKVLKAD
+299 ATVIDGNVSAVYSVANGEVSVVETEVKDVKAAELGKENALKLLQQ
-307 VNFSYAPLKEALTTG
+307 Y
-322 EGGQVVSIK
+322 
-331 TSGNTITVGYV
+331 
-342 LGGSKEIE
+342 
-350 GDKLN
+350 N
-355 GLVLSKE
+355 GLLAQIAPSVATVTEATQKLSKE
-362 VAAGYIAKF
+362 ADVDPKVVK
-371 LAMNNTIS
+371 LAQKVS
-379 ATMKQASAAIDAL
+379 
-392 KEDKIGFFQRG
+392 KI
-403 KLKYAVNGVIKTYTG
+403 VIKSFKAANSEIYTYVIAFA
-418 YNNNLTQFILAYGN
+418 Q
-432 AVLKAASKSEAPK
+432 AVLKASVK
-445 AE
+445 A

>member
-6 QVRKLNLES
+6 QVKKLNLES

-55 ALEESEEVES
+55 ALEESEEVEA

-83 AVGDAG
+83 AVGDAS

-180 NLEDWKELKT
+180 NLEDWKELKG

-203 KKAFVWIGEQIAK
+203 KKAFAWIVEQVGKVLPTKVNKLKGIAAKLEKANIDSAKEKEVEKAFVEKYGKDHKAGLNMLNLDSASAIAGTIAIDPTRVKGIIADINQERTIGNIINGNETITYTIKDGVISAEEKTADIASVALNKKKVLASATALIGVYSKLPGFIKEINGIVDAESKKADTPKEKVKVLQQIAK
-216 VWPTKEKKLKALL
+216 IVVKSYKSVAGELYVLTIAAGSALLKAG
-229 QEVSKVNVTKEALEA
+229 
-244 ASKDFIAKNA
+244 AKA
-254 ERFGGVGALAKTPDD
+254 
-269 VARFTKLIKLVGD
+269 
-282 AVITGTKAKD
+282 
-292 MDEVNAF
+292 
-299 IDKVLKAD
+299 
-307 VNFSYAPLKEALTTG
+307 
-322 EGGQVVSIK
+322 
-331 TSGNTITVGYV
+331 
-342 LGGSKEIE
+342 
-350 GDKLN
+350 
-355 GLVLSKE
+355 
-362 VAAGYIAKF
+362 
-371 LAMNNTIS
+371 
-379 ATMKQASAAIDAL
+379 
-392 KEDKIGFFQRG
+392 
-403 KLKYAVNGVIKTYTG
+403 
-418 YNNNLTQFILAYGN
+418 
-432 AVLKAASKSEAPK
+432 EAPK

>member
-6 QVRKLNLES
+6 QVKKLNLES

-55 ALEESEEVES
+55 ALEESEEVEA

-83 AVGDAG
+83 AVGDAS

-106 SEDTDAGEVAP
+106 SEDTDGGEVAP

-180 NLEDWKELKT
+180 NLEDWKELKE
-190 KVADGAKKIWEAI
+190 KVKSGAAKIWEAI
-203 KKAFVWIGEQIAK
+203 KKAYAWIKEQIAK
-216 VWPTKEKKLKALL
+216 VFPSKVQKVKGIMASLKDAKAPADFKEK
-229 QEVSKVNVTKEALEA
+229 
-244 ASKDFIAKNA
+244 
-254 ERFGGVGALAKTPDD
+254 
-269 VARFTKLIKLVGD
+269 VA
-282 AVITGTKAKD
+282 AVIDGLSAKQLA
-292 MDEVNAF
+292 MLQILNEQGFGYFSAAVNN
-299 IDKVLKAD
+299 LKAD
-307 VNFSYAPLKEALTTG
+307 VSKANGDFTKFKLSKPLYLPTVEGILVYQNKEIG
-322 EGGQVVSIK
+322 EAAFTDITKVDVDKSKVSINDFA
-331 TSGNTITVGYV
+331 SVAQLGQQYINFVNTVGTTT
-342 LGGSKEIE
+342 K
-350 GDKLN
+350 
-355 GLVLSKE
+355 
-362 VAAGYIAKF
+362 
-371 LAMNNTIS
+371 
-379 ATMKQASAAIDAL
+379 AIDELISKAS
-392 KEDKIGFFQRG
+392 EDDRSVAVVTKNLVKVITAWINYCNKDFYILVVKFA
-403 KLKYAVNGVIKTYTG
+403 KLAK
-418 YNNNLTQFILAYGN
+418 
-432 AVLKAASKSEAPK
+432 
-445 AE
+445 

>member
-15 ENTSF
+15 ENQSF

-55 ALEESEEVES
+55 ALEESEEVEA

-180 NLEDWKELKT
+180 NLEDWKDLKA

-203 KKAFVWIGEQIAK
+203 LKAYAWIKEQILK
-216 VWPTKEKKLKALL
+216 VIP
-229 QEVSKVNVTKEALEA
+229 
-244 ASKDFIAKNA
+244 
-254 ERFGGVGALAKTPDD
+254 
-269 VARFTKLIKLVGD
+269 
-282 AVITGTKAKD
+282 TKAKKVQALLAAVKNANVD
-292 MDEVNAF
+292 SAKLAEVAKAFNEKYNMKYAATAQVAGSAKGIAVATEEFKRIAAAIKQDAKVLADLNSKEFAVVIDGNMRAVYSVANGEVSVVEDEVKDVKAPELGKENA
-299 IDKVLKAD
+299 LKLLQQ
-307 VNFSYAPLKEALTTG
+307 Y
-322 EGGQVVSIK
+322 
-331 TSGNTITVGYV
+331 
-342 LGGSKEIE
+342 
-350 GDKLN
+350 N
-355 GLVLSKE
+355 GLLAQIQPSIATVTDATQKLSKE
-362 VAAGYIAKF
+362 ANVDPKVVK
-371 LAMNNTIS
+371 LAQKVS
-379 ATMKQASAAIDAL
+379 
-392 KEDKIGFFQRG
+392 KI
-403 KLKYAVNGVIKTYTG
+403 VIKSFKAANSEIYTYVIAFA
-418 YNNNLTQFILAYGN
+418 Q
-432 AVLKAASKSEAPK
+432 AVLKASVK
-445 AE
+445 A

>member
-55 ALEESEEVES
+55 ALEESEEVEA

-117 EEVADADA
+117 EEVADA

-180 NLEDWKELKT
+180 NLEDWKELKE
-190 KVADGAKKIWEAI
+190 KVAEGAKKIWEAI
-203 KKAFVWIGEQIAK
+203 KKAFAWIVEQVGKVLPTKVNKLKGIAAKLEQANIDSAKEKEAEKAFVEKYGKEHKAGLSLLNLDSASAIAGTIAFDPARVKGILGDINQERTIGNVINGNETITYTIKDGVITSEEKTADIAGLALNKKKVLASATALIGVYGKLPGFIKEINGIVDAESKKADTPKEKVKVLQQIAK
-216 VWPTKEKKLKALL
+216 IVVKSYKSVAGELYVLTIAAGSALLKAG
-229 QEVSKVNVTKEALEA
+229 
-244 ASKDFIAKNA
+244 AKA
-254 ERFGGVGALAKTPDD
+254 
-269 VARFTKLIKLVGD
+269 
-282 AVITGTKAKD
+282 
-292 MDEVNAF
+292 
-299 IDKVLKAD
+299 
-307 VNFSYAPLKEALTTG
+307 
-322 EGGQVVSIK
+322 
-331 TSGNTITVGYV
+331 
-342 LGGSKEIE
+342 
-350 GDKLN
+350 
-355 GLVLSKE
+355 
-362 VAAGYIAKF
+362 
-371 LAMNNTIS
+371 
-379 ATMKQASAAIDAL
+379 
-392 KEDKIGFFQRG
+392 
-403 KLKYAVNGVIKTYTG
+403 
-418 YNNNLTQFILAYGN
+418 
-432 AVLKAASKSEAPK
+432 EAPK
-445 AE
+445 A

>member
-6 QVRKLNLES
+6 QIKKLNLES
-15 ENTSF
+15 ENASF

-55 ALEESEEVES
+55 ALEESEEVEA

-117 EEVADADA
+117 EEVADA

-180 NLEDWKELKT
+180 NLEDWKDLKE
-190 KVADGAKKIWEAI
+190 KVQAGAKKIWEAI
-203 KKAFVWIGEQIAK
+203 LKAYAWIKEQIAK
-216 VWPTKEKKLKALL
+216 VFPSKAQKITALLAALQKANVDSAKLAEVAKTFDAKYNKKYPAIAAGVSEDKGLDIFMKDLKRVADAVSKDPKALIQNDLVNFASIFSGDTIEDFSVKDGMITSVVTEVKGPNTRQLTKENAIKLLQKYNAILTQVPQTVKITVDGVKKLS
-229 QEVSKVNVTKEALEA
+229 ES
-244 ASKDFIAKNA
+244 A
-254 ERFGGVGALAKTPDD
+254 ELDP
-269 VARFTKLIKLVGD
+269 
-282 AVITGTKAKD
+282 
-292 MDEVNAF
+292 
-299 IDKVLKAD
+299 KVLKLVQKMA
-307 VNFSYAPLKEALTTG
+307 KI
-322 EGGQVVSIK
+322 SIRGFK
-331 TSGNTITVGYV
+331 SIN
-342 LGGSKEIE
+342 SEM
-350 GDKLN
+350 
-355 GLVLSKE
+355 
-362 VAAGYIAKF
+362 YIY
-371 LAMNNTIS
+371 I
-379 ATMKQASAAIDAL
+379 
-392 KEDKIGFFQRG
+392 IGFAQ
-403 KLKYAVNGVIKTYTG
+403 
-418 YNNNLTQFILAYGN
+418 
-432 AVLKAASKSEAPK
+432 AVLKAASKAETPK

>member
-6 QVRKLNLES
+6 QVKKLNLES
-15 ENTSF
+15 ENQSF

-55 ALEESEEVES
+55 ALEESEEVEA

-83 AVGDAG
+83 AVGDAS

-117 EEVADADA
+117 EEVADA

-180 NLEDWKELKT
+180 NLEDWKDLKE
-190 KVADGAKKIWEAI
+190 KVQAGAKKIWEAI
-203 KKAFVWIGEQIAK
+203 LKAYAWIKEQILK
-216 VWPTKEKKLKALL
+216 VIP
-229 QEVSKVNVTKEALEA
+229 
-244 ASKDFIAKNA
+244 
-254 ERFGGVGALAKTPDD
+254 
-269 VARFTKLIKLVGD
+269 
-282 AVITGTKAKD
+282 TKAKKVQALLVAVKNANVD
-292 MDEVNAF
+292 SAKLAEVAKAFSEKYNTKYAATAQVAGSAKGIAVATEEFKRIAAAIKQDAKVLADLNSKEFAVVIDGNMRAVYSVANGEVSVVEDEVK
-299 IDKVLKAD
+299 DVKA
-307 VNFSYAPLKEALTTG
+307 PE
-322 EGGQVVSIK
+322 
-331 TSGNTITVGYV
+331 
-342 LGGSKEIE
+342 
-350 GDKLN
+350 
-355 GLVLSKE
+355 LSKE
-362 VAAGYIAKF
+362 
-371 LAMNNTIS
+371 N
-379 ATMKQASAAIDAL
+379 AL
-392 KEDKIGFFQRG
+392 KLLQQYNGLLAQIAPSVATVTEATQKLSKEEGVDPKVVKLAQKVSKI
-403 KLKYAVNGVIKTYTG
+403 VIKSFKAANSEIYTYVIAFA
-418 YNNNLTQFILAYGN
+418 Q
-432 AVLKAASKSEAPK
+432 AVLKASVK
-445 AE
+445 A

>member
-6 QVRKLNLES
+6 QIKKLNLES

-20 IDEEVVVPSIEE
+20 IDEEVVIPSIEE

-55 ALEESEEVES
+55 ALEESEEVEA

-83 AVGDAG
+83 AVGDAD

-180 NLEDWKELKT
+180 NLEDWKELKE
-190 KVADGAKKIWEAI
+190 KVQAGAKKIWEAI
-203 KKAFVWIGEQIAK
+203 LKAYAWIKEQILK
-216 VWPTKEKKLKALL
+216 VIP
-229 QEVSKVNVTKEALEA
+229 
-244 ASKDFIAKNA
+244 
-254 ERFGGVGALAKTPDD
+254 
-269 VARFTKLIKLVGD
+269 
-282 AVITGTKAKD
+282 TKAKKVQALLAAVKNANID
-292 MDEVNAF
+292 STKLAEVAKAFNEKYNMKYAATAQVAGSAKGIAVATEEFKRIAAAIKQDAKALADLNSKEFAVVIDGNMRAVYSVANGEVSVVEDEVK
-299 IDKVLKAD
+299 DVKA
-307 VNFSYAPLKEALTTG
+307 PE
-322 EGGQVVSIK
+322 
-331 TSGNTITVGYV
+331 
-342 LGGSKEIE
+342 
-350 GDKLN
+350 
-355 GLVLSKE
+355 LSKE
-362 VAAGYIAKF
+362 
-371 LAMNNTIS
+371 N
-379 ATMKQASAAIDAL
+379 AL
-392 KEDKIGFFQRG
+392 KLLQQYNGLLAQIQPSIATVTDATQKLSKEADVDPKVVKLAQKVSKI
-403 KLKYAVNGVIKTYTG
+403 VIKSFKAANSEIYTYVIAFA
-418 YNNNLTQFILAYGN
+418 Q
-432 AVLKAASKSEAPK
+432 AVLKASVK
-445 AE
+445 A